1 MNTSKDVLNTIKHA
15 KTTAKELKRPY
26 VCLDNLFYSLLMTH
40 SSSLETVF
48 SSLGFN
54 QNLLSV
60 YAYSFISNRKESKK
74 PTTNLNKDVKNVLNL
89 AENLKEHLEEEDISI
104 ETLLLSLISY
114 EKKPKLFL
122 TLLKEYEYN
131 VEDYIQQIVDFIKDR
146 PLSFNL
152 HEQFEEEEQ
161 EIEENI
167 NYFDQF
173 SENEVLDQFC
183 TNLNIKA
190 KKGMFDGL
198 IDFDNRIE
206 KICTVLCRTNKPN
219 PILIGPAGGG
229 KTASVEILAR
239 EIVREKVPEHLKNK
253 VIFEV
258 HVSEMVSGTEFRG
271 TFEERLQNIIR
282 ETMKYQNIILFFDEI
297 HTLIGAGGTG
307 RKGDLEASN
316 ILKPYLARGEISCI
330 GATTDHEYNMKL
342 KKDAAFD
349 RRFEKVNIVEPSSE
363 KLKIIAPNIV
373 NFFETKND
381 VIFYKDFCKDAIHLC
396 DIFLPNRRYPDK
408 FVDIV
413 DHACAVSKLKNKTL
427 IDKEILNISFK
438 DKIGPLSDNESIKK
452 LKKQFINP
460 QSCEKLIEHL
470 ECFSKSLDSKNE
482 SPNCVFSI
490 GNQNT
495 IKNTI
500 KTLELFLKKGGSQH
514 LIFSAKSLKTK
525 NSISGY
531 SEDHLISLCQKV
543 SILQSPVVII
553 KDIEEISPQA
563 EDILIEILSEGKTL
577 MDNGEEIHFG
587 NVLFLLFGE
596 ESNAKSIGFS
606 SKNNASSKVS
616 KKLEKLL
623 KNRVFVK

>member
-1 MNTSKDVLNTIKHA
+1 MSKDVINIIKNA
-15 KTTAKELKRPY
+15 KETAKDLERPY
-26 VCLDNLFYSLLMTH
+26 VCLDNLFYSLLFTH
-40 SSSLETVF
+40 SSSLETIF
-48 SSLGFN
+48 SSLGFS
-54 QNLLSV
+54 QNLLCVFS
-60 YAYSFISNRKESKK
+60 YSFICNKKVSKK
-74 PTTNLNKDVKNVLNL
+74 PTTNLNKDVNNVLKL
-89 AENLKEHLEEEDISI
+89 AETLTGHLDQEDISV

-114 EKKPKLFL
+114 EKKPKLIL
-122 TLLKEYEYN
+122 SLLKEYEYKI
-131 VEDYIQQIVDFIKDR
+131 EDYIQQVVDFIKDR

-152 HEQFEEEEQ
+152 HEQYEDEEQKEEEKV
-161 EIEENI
+161 

-206 KICTVLCRTNKPN
+206 RICTVLCRTNKPN

-239 EIVREKVPEHLKNK
+239 EIVRENVSEHLKNK

-258 HVSEMVSGTEFRG
+258 HLSEMVSGTEFRG
-271 TFEERLQNIIR
+271 TFEERLQNIIK
-282 ETMKYQNIILFFDEI
+282 EVMKYKNIILFFDEI

-373 NFFETKND
+373 NFFERKND
-381 VIFYKDFCKDAIHLC
+381 VIFYKDFCKDAINLC

-413 DHACAVSKLKNKTL
+413 DHACAVSKLKNTSI
-427 IDKEILNISFK
+427 IDKEILNYSFK
-438 DKIGPLSDNESIKK
+438 DKIGPLSDRESIKK
-452 LKKQFINP
+452 LKKHFINP
-460 QSCEKLIEHL
+460 KTCEKLIEYL
-470 ECFSKSLDSKNE
+470 ESFTKSLDSKNE

-490 GNQNT
+490 GDQNT

-500 KTLELFLKKGGSQH
+500 KTLESFLKKAGSQH

-525 NSISGY
+525 HSISGY
-531 SEDHLISLCQKV
+531 SEDHLISLCQKI

-553 KDIEEISPQA
+553 KDIEEIDPQA

-577 MDNGEEIHFG
+577 MDNGEEVHFS

-596 ESNAKSIGFS
+596 QSNNKSIGFS
-606 SKNNASSKVS
+606 SQSPASSKVS

-623 KNRVFVK
+623 KNRVFVN